1 MFMSN
6 QVHYF
11 NRILLL
17 YVYRLPHF
25 HLLSDEDTLN

>member
-11 NRILLL
+11 NRIFLL
-17 YVYRLPHF
+17 YVYKLPPF
-25 HLLSDEDTLN
+25 HLLSDEDTWN